1 MGTCNSCL
9 HLGFDLTVNSN
20 LSFHFYYTISMLATA
35 ESVIIS
41 LQFNKQALQIQLK
54 HMLTGFD
61 REEVNKFWFK
71 QTNLAVDQA
80 IYST

>member
-1 MGTCNSCL
+1 
-9 HLGFDLTVNSN
+9 
-20 LSFHFYYTISMLATA
+20 MLATA

-41 LQFNKQALQIQLK
+41 LQFNKQALQIQLT